1 MTPTRDPFELFM
13 GAHEQ
18 IREALDTL
26 QRLATISH
34 GDTVSAQDRAA
45 AQALVGFSE
54 RVIVPHH
61 REEEHEFWPMVAHA
75 EATAQERAVFTK
87 LARRL
92 QDDHQDLERRWAMV
106 SGFMQELAAG
116 RSARVDATELVEL
129 AQRYREH
136 ARLEDEVL
144 VPLAQHLL
152 RADDQN
158 RLAVAVLL
166 SRLPLAK
173 WGMV

>member
-1 MTPTRDPFELFM
+1 MTPARDPFELFM
-13 GAHEQ
+13 GAHDP
-18 IREALDTL
+18 IREALATL
-26 QRLATISH
+26 QQLATISA
-34 GDTVSAQDRAA
+34 GDTVSAKDRGA
-45 AQALVGFSE
+45 AQGLVGFLE
-54 RVIVPHH
+54 RSILPHH
-61 REEEHEFWPMVAHA
+61 REEEHEFWPLVARA

-87 LARRL
+87 LAQRL
-92 QDDHQDLERRWAMV
+92 QDDHQDLERRWSAV
-106 SGFMQELAAG
+106 TGFMQELAAG
-116 RSARVDATELVEL
+116 RSAQVNATALDEL

-136 ARLEDEVL
+136 AKLEDELL

-152 RADDQN
+152 RPGDQD